1 MQGRD
6 RLLSDRLE
14 GNRADRF
21 VAQRLEQSLGV
32 GAIGFVARHVRSNGV
47 GREKQDAVT
56 GGNGLS
62 TPMVRHA
69 AGFHND
75 GGGLA
80 APEKAR
86 KLGSREA
93 VPFGDPAGLLRHR
106 DFQNGFRNVDGNG
119 GRLHE
124 GLLPFRWFAPLA
136 TLAQRCRISRGG
148 SPFHH
153 LKPTVSHVTSL
164 AMERKRRATR
174 PAA

>member
-21 VAQRLEQSLGV
+21 VAQRLEQPLGV
-32 GAIGFVARHVRSNGV
+32 GAVGLVARHVGSNRV

-56 GGNGLS
+56 GGNSLS
-62 TPMVRHA
+62 APMVRHA

-75 GGGLA
+75 GGRLA
-80 APEKAR
+80 ASEKAR
-86 KLGSREA
+86 KLSSGEA
-93 VPFGDPAGLLRHR
+93 VPFGDPAGFQRHR
-106 DFQNGFRNVDGNG
+106 DFQNGFRNIDGNG

-153 LKPTVSHVTSL
+153 LKPKVSCFTLL
-164 AMERKRRATR
+164 A
-174 PAA
+174 